1 MASNS
6 KRSMSVQF
14 SQSAVSTLLVKHS
27 TVTPGG
33 LRRHSLMPASDKLHK
48 HGMSHLAVPG
58 QLGRR
63 GSLFTHRLSK
73 RDGKRRDTPE
83 KSATPSQEENS
94 ENRPPS
100 RNVIWNE
107 EIEKLQ
113 IKDDDLQKI
122 HEPRP
127 PAERKKTPVPSTVT
141 VRKLKPPAELEKP
154 RPKIVT
160 VAKPAPPDA
169 PVKPIDYSGFAGPR
183 YNPDGSVIQHS
194 ILGSYNDFHR
204 QAVKKGD
211 LIDIPSPREL
221 DTQPPAPTLKY
232 EKKRKMM
239 KDNIRAQA
247 DENNAL
253 KNWQLRMI
261 ERKRQQGYISK
272 LLQKSPEDL
281 AMNQADNFRSIQEQR
296 HIIDRTIPTMD
307 YGKGYRVGSE
317 YWKQQERFGDET
329 VGIHMTLTQTEK
341 GYPVPVEHVGLP
353 QTVRKE
359 KGCPWSPNYTV
370 PVFYPWHKA
379 PFYEKR
385 KRQLQSV
392 IDELDPHQP
401 DFDQLEVIG
410 TNDPFRGRAEIESDS
425 GLTERLESEDRYLG
439 LGEGDKGPQDPLQD
453 HPDVY
458 PEPVFGP
465 SLQIAG
471 QPARWTGDSHGFI
484 GQPGIQARISFESY
498 TSERITSYLEII
510 NDGTTSIYYDW
521 KQLPKDNPFELVQA
535 TVQRFYF
542 NNSSGVILPGE
553 TMKFPFVFKSP
564 NAGVFT
570 EQWKFETRPV
580 VCGGADLIVS
590 LRGVALQEDIYQ
602 KQRQELEKDL
612 QTKQANQVV
621 TQILDELIDAIRMPD
636 RPQSPVD
643 AYITEEEIF
652 RRHNQGMH
660 YSHETVVELKQIY
673 LQLFPEEERVGK
685 FWDLCVQDLKD
696 LVMDLDED
704 DENKEP
710 FLHRINEA
718 VGKMSYTPN
727 HPIQQQ
733 LYKIGYEYLIE
744 AVDGIVGQSMFV
756 RHILGM
762 PEKEIEEFPESDL
775 IVPQPDPAKLAVPR
789 KGPVRTSSIGEEGDS
804 RRGKTADKS
813 KADGKDKKGAP
824 GKDPKAA
831 KSGKEGENENLS
843 TPKLDPK
850 KAPPGPKKPPS
861 RGPVATPGPVE
872 RAATPVSTPSSP
884 TPYADPVLERKYRE
898 KLYCQAYTVIGE
910 AIDRMD
916 QAFADMLKNNTLD
929 RLRPV

>member
-1 MASNS
+1 MNS
-6 KRSMSVQF
+6 KLNLKSSKKDRPKS
-14 SQSAVSTLLVKHS
+14 
-27 TVTPGG
+27 
-33 LRRHSLMPASDKLHK
+33 SD
-48 HGMSHLAVPG
+48 
-58 QLGRR
+58 
-63 GSLFTHRLSK
+63 RLNK
-73 RDGKRRDTPE
+73 GKRRDGTPE

-100 RNVIWNE
+100 HNVIWNE

-113 IKDDDLQKI
+113 IKEDELQKI

-127 PAERKKTPVPSTVT
+127 PAERKKTPVSSTVT
-141 VRKLKPPAELEKP
+141 VRKLKPAAELEKP
-154 RPKIVT
+154 KPRFVT

-169 PVKPIDYSGFAGPR
+169 PIKPIDHSGFAGPR
-183 YNPDGSVIQHS
+183 YNPDGSVIKHS

-211 LIDIPSPREL
+211 LIDIPSPRDA
-221 DTQPPAPTLKY
+221 DTQPSAPTLKY
-232 EKKRKMM
+232 ERKKKMV
-239 KDNIRAQA
+239 KDNIHSQA

-253 KNWQLRMI
+253 RNWHLRMMQ
-261 ERKRQQGYISK
+261 RKKQQGYISK

-281 AMNQADNFRSIQEQR
+281 AMNQADNFRFIQEQR
-296 HIIDRTIPTMD
+296 YIIDRTIPAMD

-329 VGIHMTLTQTEK
+329 VGIHMALTQTEK

-353 QTVRKE
+353 QTIRKE
-359 KGCPWSPNYTV
+359 KGCPWSPSYTV

-385 KRQLQSV
+385 KKQLQSV

-401 DFDQLEVIG
+401 DFNHLEVIG
-410 TNDPFRGRAEIESDS
+410 TNNPFRGRAEIESDS
-425 GLTERLESEDRYLG
+425 GLTERAESEDRYLG
-439 LGEGDKGPQDPLQD
+439 LEDGDEGIQDPLKD

-498 TSERITSYLEII
+498 TGERITSYLEIV
-510 NDGTTSIYYDW
+510 NDGTTSVYYDW

-602 KQRQELEKDL
+602 KQRQELEQDL
-612 QTKQANQVV
+612 QAKQANQVV

-660 YSHETVVELKQIY
+660 YNHETVVELKQMY

-710 FLHRINEA
+710 YLHRINEA

-744 AVDGIVGQSMFV
+744 AVDSIVGQSMLV
-756 RHILGM
+756 RQVLGM
-762 PEKEIEEFPESDL
+762 PEKEIEEFPEGDL
-775 IVPQPDPAKLAVPR
+775 RHDREYSWASC
-789 KGPVRTSSIGEEGDS
+789 SSTGDS

-813 KADGKDKKGAP
+813 KADGKDKRGTP
-824 GKDPKAA
+824 GKDAKAV
-831 KSGKEGENENLS
+831 KSGKE
-843 TPKLDPK
+843 TPKPDPK

-872 RAATPVSTPSSP
+872 RAVTPVSTPSSP
-884 TPYADPVLERKYRE
+884 APDADPVLERKYRE

-916 QAFADMLKNNTLD
+916 QAFADKLKNNTLD
-929 RLRPV
+929 RLQPI